1 VSQENVQI
9 VRAGLDAFNR
19 GEVDA
24 AFEDFAPDF
33 EFDMSRAI
41 GININRDVY
50 DLRQFRRLLDEFT
63 GTWGSFRPGGG
74 RVHRRRGGHVV
85 TPFTN
90 RVSGRDGI
98 ELQARGTW
106 VWTIRDGAVVRAC
119 LFQEF
124 GEALEAAGLRE

>member
-1 VSQENVQI
+1 MSQENVQI

-19 GEVDA
+19 GDVDT

-50 DLRQFRRLLDEFT
+50 DLDQFRRLLDEFT
-63 GTWGSFRPGGG
+63 GTWDSFRLGVDEYIDAGE
-74 RVHRRRGGHVV
+74 HVV

-90 RVSGRDGI
+90 RLSGRDGI

-106 VWTIRDGAVVRAC
+106 VWTIRGGAVVRAC
-119 LFQEF
+119 LYQEF
-124 GEALEAAGLRE
+124 EEALEAAGLRE

>member
-1 VSQENVQI
+1 MSQENVEI
-9 VRAGLDAFNR
+9 ARAAVDAFNR
-19 GEVDA
+19 GDVDA

-50 DLRQFRRLLDEFT
+50 DLDQFRRLLDEFS
-63 GTWGSFRPGGG
+63 GTWASFRLGVDEFIGAG
-74 RVHRRRGGHVV
+74 EHVV

-90 RVSGRDGI
+90 RLSGRDGI

-106 VWTIRDGAVVRAC
+106 VWTIRDGTIVRAC
-119 LFQEF
+119 LYQEF
-124 GEALEAAGLRE
+124 EEALEAAGLRE